1 MGAGSSN
8 LRARQ
13 RAHNNYMAQRKRNQ
27 NNLKNLEAELRN
39 MPLNARYISK
49 VSNTKRKIMALE
61 KKIHGLI

>member
-13 RAHNNYMAQRKRNQ
+13 RAHNYMAQRKRNQ
-27 NNLKNLEAELRN
+27 NNLKNLEANLRN
-39 MPLNARYISK
+39 TPLNARYISK
-49 VSNTKRKIMALE
+49 VSNIKRKIMALE